1 MASLPQRMRGV
12 AGFGMRIAPTFGCRR
27 RGTGRAFVA
36 VAPAKRV
43 CHAIEDGVCDETGQ
57 GQDRMRDRMSTWPS
71 GSVALVLLALAVAT
85 RLWDVGN
92 PIVHVDEQ
100 YYLLVG
106 DRMLHGAVPY
116 IDIWDRKPI
125 GLFAIFAAIRLLPGN
140 GIVAYQ
146 LVALL
151 FAAATA
157 GVVERMARAVGA
169 SRGAA
174 LGAGAAYLIWLPL
187 LSGRAGQSPVFYDL
201 FVALAALWSLRL
213 PTLAAERRVGAVVA
227 NGAAVC
233 LLAGL
238 AIQTKYTPAVEGAYL
253 GAVHLFHLR
262 RAGGRWWLLGMA
274 ALLWI
279 SLGIAPTAIVVAIYW
294 AKGPA
299 VFAAFWFANF
309 SSILL
314 RHAYPAGKIAMRLLG
329 TWSQLAPLVIAGV
342 VALRVGP
349 RGGAR
354 GIAFG
359 WLAAALVGYAMIGA
373 FFDHY
378 ALPLVA
384 PLCVAAAP
392 TFTRHRRAMI
402 AVLAAGSAVFV
413 AKLALRTD
421 DRAAVY
427 AVARTMVAN
436 DHGRCPYVFAGDAIL
451 YHLAHACLPTRYAFP
466 STLAYSPEQGATGI
480 DEAGEVARI
489 MAGAPPVVVTLDH
502 PLAYWNRRSLAIVR
516 TALARDYRLVQ
527 VAPREDGHLLVYVRR
542 PPA

>member
-1 MASLPQRMRGV
+1 MRERITNWQWVGGAS
-12 AGFGMRIAPTFGCRR
+12 I
-27 RGTGRAFVA
+27 
-36 VAPAKRV
+36 
-43 CHAIEDGVCDETGQ
+43 
-57 GQDRMRDRMSTWPS
+57 
-71 GSVALVLLALAVAT
+71 LLLIALAT
-85 RLWDVGN
+85 RIWDVGN

-125 GLFAIFAAIRLLPGN
+125 GLFAIYAAIRLLPGN

-146 LVALL
+146 LVAML

-157 GVVERMARAVGA
+157 CVVERMARGIGA
-169 SRGAA
+169 SRVAA
-174 LGAGAAYLIWLPL
+174 LAAGAAYLIWLPL

-201 FVALAALWSLRL
+201 FVAIAAWCSMRL
-213 PTLAAERRVGAVVA
+213 PMLAAERRVGGIIA

-233 LLAGL
+233 LVAGL
-238 AIQTKYTPAVEGAYL
+238 AIQTKYTPAVEGAFFGVLHLLYL
-253 GAVHLFHLR
+253 RHAGAR
-262 RAGGRWWLLGMA
+262 WPAIAAAGG
-274 ALLWI
+274 LWI
-279 SLGIAPTAIVVAIYW
+279 AIGIAPTALVVAFYW
-294 AKGPA
+294 LKGPA
-299 VFAAFWFANF
+299 VFAAFWFSNF

-314 RHAYPAGKIAMRLLG
+314 RHGYPASKIAMRLLG
-329 TWSQLAPLVIAGV
+329 TWAQLSPLVIAAG
-342 VALRVGP
+342 VALWVGP
-349 RGGAR
+349 RHAAR

-359 WLAAALVGYAMIGA
+359 WLAAALVGYALIGA

-402 AVLAAGSAVFV
+402 VALAAGLAVFV
-413 AKLALRTD
+413 GKLVLRTD

-427 AVARTMVAN
+427 AVARTMAAN
-436 DHGRCPYVFAGDAIL
+436 DHGRCPYVFAGDSIL
-451 YHLAHACLPTRYAFP
+451 YHLAGACLPTAYAFP

-489 MAGAPPVVVTLDH
+489 MAGGPPVVVTLDH
-502 PLAYWNRRSLAIVR
+502 PLAYWNEQSLAIMQR
-516 TALARDYRLVQ
+516 AIARDYRLVQ
-527 VAPREDGHLLVYVRR
+527 REPREDGHMLVYVRR
-542 PPA
+542 TRDR